1 MEQTDSQPKHTEL
14 KEDEDKGETVQ
25 EVVRSENKYIPN
37 IASPFLKQYLSWDK
51 DEKVLD
57 EETKVDK
64 NKFKVEIPADIK
76 HNIEDNLKF
85 LKPSGIQATAIP
97 MIVNPDSNGN
107 YMDVIA
113 QSKNGSGKTGAFTIG
128 SVLRLDRTV

>member
-1 MEQTDSQPKHTEL
+1 MESTDNQPKHTEL
-14 KEDEDKGETVQ
+14 KEEEDKGETTQ
-25 EVVRSENKYIPN
+25 EVVRSQNKYIPN

-51 DEKVLD
+51 DEQVLD

-64 NKFKVEIPADIK
+64 NKFSVEIPADIK
-76 HNIEDNLKF
+76 RNIEDGLQF

-97 MIVNPDSNGN
+97 MIVDKDGNGN

-128 SVLRLDRTV
+128 SVLRIERSI